1 MNGKKTVL
9 LGVTGSI
16 AAYKAV
22 ELASALVKKELDVAA
37 VMTESAARFVAP
49 LTFETITKNPV
60 ATGLF
65 SRERPYEIEHI
76 SLAKRADVFAVMPA
90 SANFIGKYA
99 HGIADD
105 MLTTVAMAVTA
116 PVLIAPAMNS
126 AMYLSAANTANMKL
140 LKERGCVFVEP
151 AEGLLACGDVGVGR
165 LAEVDSLVSAIFA
178 ALFPKR
184 DFEGKRVLVTA
195 GPTREMIDPVR
206 FLTNRSTGKMG
217 YAIAEAARDRGAS
230 VVLVSGPVNLAPPAG
245 IRVVNVLSTADMQKA
260 VTAEFEGCDCAIKAA
275 APADFTPEAYSDDKI
290 KKTGADGMTL
300 RLKKTPDILASLDE
314 IKGNRVLCGFAA
326 ETKELRAY
334 AVEKLRRK
342 NLDLIVANDVSR
354 ADAGFGTDTN
364 SVTVYLADG
373 SSAEYS
379 GTKRAVADRILDEVL
394 KVMESREGNGD
405 R

>member
-16 AAYKAV
+16 AAFKAV
-22 ELASALVKKELDVAA
+22 ELASALVKKELDVAV
-37 VMTESAARFVAP
+37 VMTKSAARFVTP

-65 SRERPYEIEHI
+65 SRERPYEVEHI
-76 SLAKRADVFAVMPA
+76 SLAKRADVFAIMPA

-126 AMYLSAANTANMKL
+126 AMYLSAANAANIKL

-151 AEGLLACGDVGVGR
+151 AEGLLACGDVGVGK
-165 LAEVDSLVSAIFA
+165 LAEVDSLVSAILA
-178 ALFPKR
+178 ALFPKK

-217 YAIAEAARDRGAS
+217 YALAEAARDRGAS

-245 IRVVNVLSTADMQKA
+245 IRVVNVLSTLDMQKA

-275 APADFTPEAYSDDKI
+275 APADFTPQKYSGDKI
-290 KKTGADGMTL
+290 KKTEADGMTL
-300 RLKKTPDILASLDE
+300 TLKKTPDILASLGE
-314 IKGNRVLCGFAA
+314 IKGDRVLCGFAA
-326 ETKELRAY
+326 ETKELGAY

-373 SSAEYS
+373 SFTEYS
-379 GTKRAVADRILDEVL
+379 GTKRAVADRVLDEVF
-394 KVMESREGNGD
+394 KIMKTREGNGD

>member
-1 MNGKKTVL
+1 MHGKKTVL

-22 ELASALVKKELDVAA
+22 ELASALVKKDLDVVV
-37 VMTESAARFVAP
+37 VMTEAATRFVTP

-65 SRERPYEIEHI
+65 TRERPYEVEHI
-76 SLAKRADVFAVMPA
+76 SLAKRADVFVVAPA
-90 SANFIGKYA
+90 SGNFIGKYA

-105 MLTTVAMAVTA
+105 MLTTVAMALTV

-151 AEGLLACGDVGVGR
+151 IEGLLACGDVGVGK
-165 LAEVDSLVSAIFA
+165 LADVDALVSAILATLYPKKDFA
-178 ALFPKR
+178 
-184 DFEGKRVLVTA
+184 GKRVLVSA

-217 YAIAEAARDRGAS
+217 YAIAEAARDRGAE
-230 VVLVSGPVNLAPPAG
+230 VVLVSGPVSIPKPAG
-245 IRVVNVLSTADMQKA
+245 VKVIDVLSTQDMLNA
-260 VTAEFEGCDCAIKAA
+260 VVQEFKSSDCAIKAA
-275 APADFTPEAYSDDKI
+275 APADFTPEEYADDKI

-300 RLKKTPDILASLDE
+300 KLKKTPDILATLGE
-314 IKGNRVLCGFAA
+314 IKGDRVLCGFAA
-326 ETKELRAY
+326 ETRELGAY

-354 ADAGFGTDTN
+354 ADAGFGVDTN
-364 SVTVYLADG
+364 CVTVYLADG
-373 SSAEYS
+373 SSVDYS
-379 GTKRAVADRILDEVL
+379 GTKRAVADHVLDEIS
-394 KVMESREGNGD
+394 KIMSARKGN
-405 R
+405 

>member
-16 AAYKAV
+16 AAFKAV
-22 ELASALVKKELDVAA
+22 ELASALVKKELDVAV
-37 VMTESAARFVAP
+37 VMTEAAARFVTP

-76 SLAKRADVFAVMPA
+76 SLAKRADVFAIMPA

-126 AMYLSAANTANMKL
+126 AMYLSCANAANMKL

-151 AEGLLACGDVGVGR
+151 DEGLLACGDVGVGK
-165 LAEVDSLVSAIFA
+165 LAGVDSLVSAILST
-178 ALFPKR
+178 LFPKK

-217 YAIAEAARDRGAS
+217 YAIAEAARDRGAE

-245 IRVVNVLSTADMQKA
+245 IRVVNVLSTEDMMKA
-260 VTAEFEGCDCAIKAA
+260 VTAEFEGCDCAVKAA
-275 APADFTPEAYSDDKI
+275 APADFTPQDYSGDKI
-290 KKTGADGMTL
+290 KKTGADGITL
-300 RLKKTPDILASLDE
+300 TLKKTPDILASLGE
-314 IKGNRVLCGFAA
+314 IKGDRVLCGFAA
-326 ETKELRAY
+326 ETRELGAY

-364 SVTVYLADG
+364 SVSVYLADG

-379 GTKRAVADRILDEVL
+379 GTKRAVADRVLDEVF
-394 KVMESREGNGD
+394 KVMKSRQG
-405 R
+405 